1 MFSNR
6 LAFGG
11 LAVACVT
18 AAGAGGYLASRQKVA
33 EVPAVAAAAPL
44 APTSVAPSAIPVN
57 ETEAVVG
64 SVPKPAD
71 LPPAA
76 EPDAAPP
83 APRRTEQA
91 PRATSV
97 ARAERAAPAAPAR
110 PSTPPPPL
118 DRTWPSSAGNTTAAQ
133 ESAAPSGVPL
143 DQPVAPA
150 REEAPAEP
158 VRAPEPPEK
167 VLEEL
172 VVAAE
177 SVIGLQTES
186 ALSSEKAR
194 VEDPIEA
201 RVVRDVHVGGDVAIP
216 AGTRALGSVMLVEHG
231 GRFKERARLG
241 IRFHTLVLADGT
253 RLPVTT
259 DTIYRYGDAPG
270 NRSAAKIGGGAVAG
284 AILGAILGGAKG
296 AAVGAT
302 AGAGGGTAAVMAS
315 DRSAATLPAGTE
327 VTARILSPVT
337 VTVER

>member
-11 LAVACVT
+11 LAVACIM
-18 AAGAGGYLASRQKVA
+18 AAGAGGYLASRQRVT
-33 EVPAVAAAAPL
+33 EVPAVAAAPIAP
-44 APTSVAPSAIPVN
+44 AGVAASAAPVN
-57 ETEAVVG
+57 ETEAIVG
-64 SVPKPAD
+64 DIPRQSD
-71 LPPAA
+71 PPAA
-76 EPDAAPP
+76 EPAAAPS
-83 APRRTEQA
+83 APRGVEQS
-91 PRATSV
+91 PRSTST
-97 ARAERAAPAAPAR
+97 ARAERRLPAAPPR
-110 PSTPPPPL
+110 TSTPPPAL
-118 DRTWPSSAGNTTAAQ
+118 ERTWPSTAGNPTPPQEPAAAQ
-133 ESAAPSGVPL
+133 GVGL
-143 DQPVAPA
+143 DQTAAPA
-150 REEAPAEP
+150 REEALPDP

-194 VEDPIEA
+194 VEDRIEA
-201 RVVRDVHVGGDVAIP
+201 RVVRDVHVDGNVAIP

-241 IRFHTLVLADGT
+241 VRFHTLVLADGT

-270 NRSAAKIGGGAVAG
+270 NKSAAKIGGGAVAG

-315 DRSAATLPAGTE
+315 DRSAATFPAGTE